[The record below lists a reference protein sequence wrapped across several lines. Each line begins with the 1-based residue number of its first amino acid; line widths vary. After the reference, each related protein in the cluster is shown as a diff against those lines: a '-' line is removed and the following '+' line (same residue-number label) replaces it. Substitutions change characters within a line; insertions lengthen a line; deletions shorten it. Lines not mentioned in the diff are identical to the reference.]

1 MFGVIFY
8 FIFQT
13 CLKSPTKRTT
23 KFASSCLII
32 VKYSLKVSTLKTPKS
47 PSPNKFIQYNKL
59 NKTYKLK
66 YMCILFYSYKLFVQ
80 SI

>member
-13 CLKSPTKRTT
+13 CLKRTT

-32 VKYSLKVSTLKTPKS
+32 VKYSLEVSTLKTPKS